1 MRGHARGL
9 AKLGFGNRGSPPVM
23 SRPDDAATMMQ
34 RSRGRALRPLLLLAG
49 GALLSGCDQPLVVH
63 PSPVPSVEA
72 EVEAAAALA
81 GVRDPGDLAR
91 ARTALDGLVA
101 AWRSPAAAALHADG
115 ARAQREASLVAETLA
130 RPAGEHRS
138 DPRLRQVV
146 DEAVRAAAARSADS
160 PRP

>member
-1 MRGHARGL
+1 
-9 AKLGFGNRGSPPVM
+9 
-23 SRPDDAATMMQ
+23 MMQ

-91 ARTALDGLVA
+91 ARTALDGLIA
-101 AWRSPAAAALHADG
+101 AWRSPGAAALHADG
-115 ARAQREASLVAETLA
+115 ARAQREAALLAGTLA